1 MAAQKCFPHKSYKR
15 FLKPYWNTEL
25 RDLHHKMKKY
35 REAWVRKG
43 KPRESQHI
51 TYIQY
56 KMAKRQFRHCHRK
69 CVNTYLQSQL
79 DEIDRLAEVDSAHF
93 WRLINARRKPSNS
106 SPGTQ
111 LIFEG
116 QTVNTS
122 KEINEGWAQYFKALY
137 TPTQCDRFDNQV
149 YDTVT
154 QEVSNIKRALQ
165 NSTESRGYPL
175 ISADEVA
182 SAVKLTKSNK
192 AGGEDGIVYEHI
204 KYGGRVVFDVL
215 AKFYTAIVRQ
225 SYAPKDMKRGVIITL
240 FKGGNKRKDNPDN
253 YRAIT
258 LSSVVLKLLE
268 RILLTRIELFDD
280 IRPPIHSLQGGSKN
294 NRAALCHHF

>member
-56 KMAKRQFRHCHRK
+56 KIAKRQFRHCHRK

-122 KEINEGWAQYFKALY
+122 KEIN
-137 TPTQCDRFDNQV
+137 
-149 YDTVT
+149 
-154 QEVSNIKRALQ
+154 
-165 NSTESRGYPL
+165 
-175 ISADEVA
+175 
-182 SAVKLTKSNK
+182 
-192 AGGEDGIVYEHI
+192 
-204 KYGGRVVFDVL
+204 
-215 AKFYTAIVRQ
+215 
-225 SYAPKDMKRGVIITL
+225 
-240 FKGGNKRKDNPDN
+240 
-253 YRAIT
+253 
-258 LSSVVLKLLE
+258 
-268 RILLTRIELFDD
+268 
-280 IRPPIHSLQGGSKN
+280 
-294 NRAALCHHF
+294 